1 MAGMKKKNMAGMMG
15 ALSSQPLESM
25 RFSMNVD
32 PLERLQ
38 QKQAGKTHGRS
49 MAGLKKKKKQSML
62 GMA

>member
-1 MAGMKKKNMAGMMG
+1 MFGKKKKNMAGTMG
-15 ALSSQPLESM
+15 SLSSQPLESM

-49 MAGLKKKKKQSML
+49 MAGL
-62 GMA
+62 